1 MGAGAGSAVL
11 FVLESTEASVGCF
24 EVSSGRIVLEASVMK
39 DVVVIIGG
47 PPPEE
52 GEDMF
57 GKALKE
63 AIGRVLGVEP
73 TEIREAGSGIIN
85 HEERSGFG
93 NFLREVINSQERAF
107 IRDIVEGLTKENGDL
122 RKMCDDYRS
131 AIEKLRAKV
140 VEQDKVIE
148 KLAMAN
154 SSPGKSSMSC

>member
-1 MGAGAGSAVL
+1 
-11 FVLESTEASVGCF
+11 
-24 EVSSGRIVLEASVMK
+24 MK

-52 GEDMF
+52 VEDMF
-57 GKALKE
+57 GKALK
-63 AIGRVLGVEP
+63 
-73 TEIREAGSGIIN
+73 
-85 HEERSGFG
+85 
-93 NFLREVINSQERAF
+93 
-107 IRDIVEGLTKENGDL
+107 VEGLTKENGDL